1 MFKKKKNTPVDKQ
14 ATKKAAVLGAEKR
27 SRLLLTSIVAVLA
40 LLIAGGIFFISRKG
54 EKTPQVADSLSSDFS
69 ATTVNYPV
77 EIFED
82 GQARHFQYRAGD
94 GIAIK
99 YFILKSS
106 DGLIRAAFDA
116 CDVCWRAGK
125 GYYQAGD
132 FMVCRNCGRKFA
144 SLLVNEVR
152 GGCNPAPLNRKIV
165 DGKVVIR
172 VEDIRKG
179 KQYFEFSGRS

>member
-1 MFKKKKNTPVDKQ
+1 MFKKNAPTDKH
-14 ATKKAAVLGAEKR
+14 AAKKAVVLRTEKK
-27 SRLLLTSIVAVLA
+27 SCLLLASVIAALA
-40 LLIAGGIFFISRKG
+40 LLIAGGILFISRKG
-54 EKTPQVADSLSSDFS
+54 EKTLQVADSLSPDFS
-69 ATTVNYPV
+69 ATTVTYPV

-132 FMVCRNCGRKFA
+132 FMVCRNCGRRFA
-144 SLLVNEVR
+144 SFLVNEVQ

-172 VEDIRKG
+172 VEDIREG
-179 KQYFEFSGRS
+179 KQYFEFSRRS